1 MTAKRLML
9 LSLVLS
15 AVGIA
20 ILLLGQ
26 EKPQVAQ
33 SQKALEVFQRVLV
46 AKQGVEIGQP
56 YTLNMF
62 QWKDVPQSEL
72 DNYLDYISEDKF
84 ARLQLKSGIA
94 HTEIVLGQVMSSD
107 DFVVPKGGVSMAFKV
122 RNGHRAVSVPVDSVT
137 ANSGFV
143 QPGDKVDILLLGSQI
158 EELKKYDNK
167 VAGLY
172 VTTIARDVRVLAFN
186 QYSEPE
192 NFQKKRSSYG
202 ADIPDNSSVSLEV
215 TPEQATQIV
224 LANQIGKLTLSLRG
238 AGEDNS
244 KGTDTYTVTSKL
256 INPASKQ
263 VAPDLGLIQ
272 LRPTQNKK
280 N

>member
-9 LSLVLS
+9 LSLILS
-15 AVGIA
+15 AVGIV
-20 ILLLGQ
+20 ILLLNPS
-26 EKPQVAQ
+26 KPQSDQPQA
-33 SQKALEVFQRVLV
+33 AAEVFKRVLV
-46 AKQGVEIGQP
+46 AKQGVVVGQP

-62 QWKDVPQSEL
+62 QWQSVSEQEL
-72 DNYLDYISEDKF
+72 NNYLDFISEEEF
-84 ARLQLKSGIA
+84 SRLDLKPGIA
-94 HTEIVLGQVMSSD
+94 HTAIQSGQVMSAD
-107 DFVVPKGGVSMAFKV
+107 DFSAPAGGISMAFKV
-122 RNGHRAVSVPVDSVT
+122 QSGHRAISVPVDSVT

-143 QPGDKVDILLLGSQI
+143 QPGDKVDILLLGSQV
-158 EELKKYDNK
+158 EELKKYDNQ

-172 VTTIARDVRVLAFN
+172 VTTIAVDVRVLAFN
-186 QYSEPE
+186 QYADPQD
-192 NFQKKRSSYG
+192 FQKNRTAYG

-238 AGEDNS
+238 AGEMISNVDE
-244 KGTDTYTVTSKL
+244 KYTVTSSL
-256 INPASKQ
+256 INPDSKQ

-272 LRPTQNKK
+272 LRPTKDK

>member
-1 MTAKRLML
+1 ML
-9 LSLVLS
+9 LSLILS

-20 ILLLGQ
+20 ILLLNPS
-26 EKPQVAQ
+26 KPQSDQPQA
-33 SQKALEVFQRVLV
+33 AAEVFKRVLV
-46 AKQGVEIGQP
+46 AKQGVVVGQP

-62 QWKDVPQSEL
+62 QWKSVSEQEL
-72 DNYLDYISEDKF
+72 NNYLDFISEEEF
-84 ARLQLKSGIA
+84 SRLDLKPGIA
-94 HTEIVLGQVMSSD
+94 HTAIQSGQVMSAD
-107 DFVVPKGGVSMAFKV
+107 DFETPTGGISMAFKV
-122 RNGHRAVSVPVDSVT
+122 QSGHRAISVPVDAVT

-143 QPGDKVDILLLGSQI
+143 QPGDKVDILLLGSQV
-158 EELKKYDNK
+158 EELKKYDNQ

-172 VTTIARDVRVLAFN
+172 VTTIAVDVRVLAFN
-186 QYSEPE
+186 QYADPQD
-192 NFQKKRSSYG
+192 FQKNRSAYG

-238 AGEDNS
+238 AGEMISNVDE
-244 KGTDTYTVTSKL
+244 KYTVTSSL
-256 INPASKQ
+256 INPDSKQ

-272 LRPTQNKK
+272 LRPTKDK

>member
-9 LSLVLS
+9 LSLILS

-20 ILLLGQ
+20 ILLLNPS
-26 EKPQVAQ
+26 KPQSEQPQA
-33 SQKALEVFQRVLV
+33 AAEVFKRVLV
-46 AKQGVEIGQP
+46 AKQGVVVGQP

-62 QWKDVPQSEL
+62 QWKSVSEQEL
-72 DNYLDYISEDKF
+72 NNYLDFISEEEF
-84 ARLQLKSGIA
+84 SRLDLKPGIA
-94 HTEIVLGQVMSSD
+94 HTAIQSGQVMSAD
-107 DFVVPKGGVSMAFKV
+107 DFEAPAGGISMAFKV
-122 RNGHRAVSVPVDSVT
+122 QSGHRAISVPVDAVT

-143 QPGDKVDILLLGSQI
+143 QPGDKVDILLLGSQV
-158 EELKKYDNK
+158 EELKKYDNQ

-172 VTTIARDVRVLAFN
+172 VTTIAVDVRVLAFN
-186 QYSEPE
+186 QYADPQD
-192 NFQKKRSSYG
+192 FQKNRTAYG

-238 AGEDNS
+238 AGEMISDVGE
-244 KGTDTYTVTSKL
+244 KYTVTSSL
-256 INPASKQ
+256 INPDSKQ

-272 LRPTQNKK
+272 LRPTKDK

>member
-9 LSLVLS
+9 LSLILS

-20 ILLLGQ
+20 ILLLNPS
-26 EKPQVAQ
+26 KPQSEQRQA
-33 SQKALEVFQRVLV
+33 AAEVFKRVLV
-46 AKQGVEIGQP
+46 AKQGVVVGQP

-62 QWKDVPQSEL
+62 QWKSVSEQEL
-72 DNYLDYISEDKF
+72 NNYLDFISEEEF
-84 ARLQLKSGIA
+84 SRLDLKPGIA
-94 HTEIVLGQVMSSD
+94 HTAIQSGQVMSSD
-107 DFVVPKGGVSMAFKV
+107 DFETPASGISMAFKV
-122 RNGHRAVSVPVDSVT
+122 QSGHRAISVPVDAVT

-143 QPGDKVDILLLGSQI
+143 QPGDKVDILLLGSQV
-158 EELKKYDNK
+158 EELKKYDNQ

-172 VTTIARDVRVLAFN
+172 VTTIAIDVRVLAFN
-186 QYSEPE
+186 QYADPQD
-192 NFQKKRSSYG
+192 FQKNRSAYG

-238 AGEDNS
+238 AGEMISDVDE
-244 KGTDTYTVTSKL
+244 KYTVTSTL
-256 INPASKQ
+256 INPDSKQ

-272 LRPTQNKK
+272 LRPTKDK

>member
-9 LSLVLS
+9 LSLILS

-20 ILLLGQ
+20 ILLLNPS
-26 EKPQVAQ
+26 KPQSDQLQA
-33 SQKALEVFQRVLV
+33 AAEVFKRVLV
-46 AKQGVEIGQP
+46 AKQGVVVGQP

-62 QWKDVPQSEL
+62 QWKSVSEQEL
-72 DNYLDYISEDKF
+72 NNYLDFISEEEF
-84 ARLQLKSGIA
+84 SRLDLKPGIA
-94 HTEIVLGQVMSSD
+94 HTAIQSGQVMSAD
-107 DFVVPKGGVSMAFKV
+107 DFAAPTGGISMAFKV
-122 RNGHRAVSVPVDSVT
+122 QSGHRAISVPVDAVT

-143 QPGDKVDILLLGSQI
+143 QPGDKVDILLLGSQV
-158 EELKKYDNK
+158 EELKKYDNQ

-172 VTTIARDVRVLAFN
+172 VTTIAVDVRVLAFN
-186 QYSEPE
+186 QYADPQD
-192 NFQKKRSSYG
+192 FQKNRSAYG

-238 AGEDNS
+238 AGEMISDVGE
-244 KGTDTYTVTSKL
+244 KYTVTSSL
-256 INPASKQ
+256 INPDSKQ
-263 VAPDLGLIQ
+263 VAPDLGLIE
-272 LRPTQNKK
+272 LRPTKDK

>member
-9 LSLVLS
+9 LSLILS

-20 ILLLGQ
+20 ILLLNPS
-26 EKPQVAQ
+26 KPQSDQPQA
-33 SQKALEVFQRVLV
+33 AAEVFKRVLV
-46 AKQGVEIGQP
+46 AKQGVVVGQP

-62 QWKDVPQSEL
+62 QWKSVSEQEL
-72 DNYLDYISEDKF
+72 NNYLDFISEEEF
-84 ARLQLKSGIA
+84 SRLDLKSGIA
-94 HTEIVLGQVMSSD
+94 HTAIQSGQVMSED
-107 DFVVPKGGVSMAFKV
+107 DFAAPTGGISMAFKV
-122 RNGHRAVSVPVDSVT
+122 QSGHRAISVPVDAVT

-143 QPGDKVDILLLGSQI
+143 QPGDKVDILLLGSQV
-158 EELKKYDNK
+158 EELKKYDNQ

-172 VTTIARDVRVLAFN
+172 VTTIAIDVRVLAFN
-186 QYSEPE
+186 QYADPQD
-192 NFQKKRSSYG
+192 FQKNRTAYG

-238 AGEDNS
+238 AGERVSNVGE
-244 KGTDTYTVTSKL
+244 KYTVTSSL
-256 INPASKQ
+256 INPDSKQ

-272 LRPTQNKK
+272 LRPTKDK

>member
-9 LSLVLS
+9 LSLILS
-15 AVGIA
+15 SVGIA
-20 ILLLGQ
+20 ILLLNPSKSQ
-26 EKPQVAQ
+26 FEQ
-33 SQKALEVFQRVLV
+33 SQAAAEIFKRVLV
-46 AKQGVEIGQP
+46 AKQRVVVGQP

-62 QWKDVPQSEL
+62 QWEKVSEQEL
-72 DNYLDYISEDKF
+72 SNYLDFISEEDF
-84 ARLQLKSGIA
+84 SRLDLKSGIA
-94 HTEIVLGQVMSSD
+94 HTAIQSGQVMSKD
-107 DFVVPKGGVSMAFKV
+107 DFETPNGGISMAFKV
-122 RNGHRAVSVPVDSVT
+122 QNGHRAISVPVDAVT

-143 QPGDKVDILLLGSQI
+143 QPGDKVDILLLGSQV
-158 EELKKYDNK
+158 EELKKYDNQ

-172 VTTIARDVRVLAFN
+172 VTTIAVNVRVLAFN
-186 QYSEPE
+186 QYADPQD
-192 NFQKKRSSYG
+192 FQKNRSAYG

-238 AGEDNS
+238 AGEAISNVDE
-244 KGTDTYTVTSKL
+244 KYTVTSTL
-256 INPASKQ
+256 INPESKL

-272 LRPTQNKK
+272 LRPTKDN